1 MRIDQSLRSVTNRTS
16 RVKGTLVALSVVS
29 AGIVAVPPPAA
40 AEEIDCPPRII
51 KRTVDNVYV
60 NGTCTI
66 RLSRIEGNIVVGPNG
81 NLLVK
86 GSTIVGNVQSD
97 GAGRIRLLPDA
108 TTGRETIVNGS
119 IQIKNTA
126 AGLTSIIQ
134 DVRVGGSIQ
143 IENNAGPFNLFGNDV
158 NADVQ
163 VFQNTAVVRI
173 RDNTIDGNLQC
184 KENAPRPLNGGG
196 NVVGGNAEDQ
206 CAGFDR

>member
-1 MRIDQSLRSVTNRTS
+1 MTIDTS
-16 RVKGTLVALSVVS
+16 FRMSRRAPVKAALVALSAAA
-29 AGIVAVPPPAA
+29 AGVLAAPPPAA

-86 GSTIVGNVQSD
+86 GSTIVGNVQSED
-97 GAGRIRLLPDA
+97 AKRIRLLPDA
-108 TTGRETIVNGS
+108 TTGRETVVNGS
-119 IQIKNTA
+119 IQIKNTV
-126 AGLTSIIQ
+126 AGFTSIIQ

-143 IENNAGPFNLFGNDV
+143 IEDNAGPFNLFGNDV

-163 VFQNTAVVRI
+163 VFQNDAVVRI

-196 NVVGGNAEDQ
+196 NVVNGEAEDQ

>member
-1 MRIDQSLRSVTNRTS
+1 MKTEDVLRFGRYSTS
-16 RVKGTLVALSVVS
+16 RVKGTLVALSIVS
-29 AGIVAVPPPAA
+29 AGVFAAPPPAA
-40 AEEIDCPPRII
+40 AEETDCPPNII
-51 KRTVDNVYV
+51 RRTVDNVYV

-81 NLLVK
+81 NLLVR
-86 GSTIVGNVQSD
+86 GSTINGNVQSE
-97 GAGRIRLLPDA
+97 GATRIRLLPDA
-108 TTGRETIVNGS
+108 TTGRETVVNGS
-119 IQIKNTA
+119 IQIKNTV
-126 AGLTSIIQ
+126 AGFTSIIQ

-143 IENNAGPFNLFGNDV
+143 IEDNAGPFNLFGNDV

-163 VFQNTAVVRI
+163 VFQNDAVVRI

-196 NVVGGNAEDQ
+196 NVVNGEAEDQ